1 MTYCWLL
8 ATEEDLEKHGKDD
21 NSNQDQDSNGEV
33 GLFLSLLNYIIC
45 EKQKEHL
52 NLDIQKATQ
61 LNRISA
67 KNVPILQYSLI

>member
-8 ATEEDLEKHGKDD
+8 ATKEDLEKHGKDD
-21 NSNQDQDSNGEV
+21 NSNRDQDSNGEV
-33 GLFLSLLNYIIC
+33 GLLLSLLNYVLC

-52 NLDIQKATQ
+52 NLVTFKRPQ

-67 KNVPILQYSLI
+67 KNVQILQ